1 MSFKIP
7 CGGFKLD
14 ENSFSLDEN
23 GVLSVSGGGGG
34 SGGLFKVTITGTENE
49 SDGSYTYE
57 SDKTGK
63 EVCDAFM
70 NGLLPYA
77 QLIVNGKVY
86 FNFMP
91 CANPSDPYGTTFIG
105 VVSGQSTNNNGKILV
120 SQFFLQVNSTHST
133 YTAHILNSSVETNC
147 KPLSTL
153 YD

>member
-23 GVLSVSGGGGG
+23 GVLSVSGGGG
-34 SGGLFKVTITGTENE
+34 SGGLFKVTITGTANE
-49 SDGSYTYE
+49 SDGSYTYS

-63 EVCDAFM
+63 EVYDAFM

-77 QLIVNGKVY
+77 ELIVNGKVY

-91 CANPSDPYGTTFIG
+91 CTNTSDQYTTNFIG
-105 VVSGQSTNNNGKILV
+105 ATAGKYTGNNGKILV
-120 SQFFLQVNSTHST
+120 SWLALGAKSTFVT
-133 YTAHILNSSVETNC
+133 YAAHILNSSVEINC
-147 KPLSTL
+147 GPLSTIF
-153 YD
+153 D

>member
-14 ENSFSLDEN
+14 EKSFSLDEN

-63 EVCDAFM
+63 EVYDAFM

-77 QLIVNGKVY
+77 ELIVNGDVY
-86 FNFMP
+86 FNFIP
-91 CANPSDPYGTTFIG
+91 CVGASDQYTTEFIG
-105 VVSGQSTNNNGKILV
+105 ATSTQYTNNNGKILV
-120 SQFFLQVNSTHST
+120 SEFSLQTNGTIVT

-147 KPLSTL
+147 KPFSTL